1 MSPLKGDY
9 PYESIPGLISHSC
22 ETRNS
27 LKILFFL
34 GNHALPRTLLLLLL
48 TLIRAETSLKPGQA
62 ETLSVLSYNVWEG
75 FCLAPPAD
83 SGTVSHRAQKY
94 LAESLQWAEAFI
106 RWKDFSS
113 LLNSASKPLMPFTR
127 VGPDKYFS
135 RTWRPWLGYWTY
147 QKRLIDPP

>member
-9 PYESIPGLISHSC
+9 PYESIPGLVSHSC

-75 FCLAPPAD
+75 FCSAPPAD

-113 LLNSASKPLMPFTR
+113 LLNSASKPLMPLTR

-135 RTWRPWLGYWTY
+135 RSWRPWLGYWTY
-147 QKRLIDPP
+147 QKR

>member
-9 PYESIPGLISHSC
+9 PYESIPGLVSHSC

-75 FCLAPPAD
+75 FCSAPPAD

-113 LLNSASKPLMPFTR
+113 LLNSASKPLMPLTR
-127 VGPDKYFS
+127 AGPDKYFS
-135 RTWRPWLGYWTY
+135 RSWRPWLGYWTY
-147 QKRLIDPP
+147 QKR